1 MGLTSGKVLIVDDV
15 HSILP
20 DGLSE
25 MGLMVDYKPAIKR
38 DEILSAIEEYEG
50 LVVRSKTPIDH
61 EMLAGAKKLKW
72 IARAGSGLENI
83 DSVIAGSNGIEVF
96 SAAEGNEDAV
106 GEMAVGLILAL
117 LRNIPKANDEVGRMV
132 WNREG
137 NRGIELN
144 NCTVGIWGYGHTGSA
159 LGRKLSGFGCR
170 ILAYDKYK
178 TGFGNESVEEVKAL
192 DIMENADIVSFHIP
206 LTDETYG
213 LISAGFLS
221 KFQKPVYLLNLSRGQ
236 IARTDDILKALY
248 AGKIQGCALDVLEH
262 ENFGSLKNDFR
273 STYQNLMKRS
283 NVILTPHIAGW
294 TVQSYRKISSVLL
307 SKIKGFYE
315 NPK

>member
-1 MGLTSGKVLIVDDV
+1 MGLTDVKVLIVDDV

-20 DGLSE
+20 DGLSG

-38 DEILSAIEEYEG
+38 DEILSAISEYEG
-50 LVVRSKTPIDH
+50 LVVRSKTPIDR
-61 EMLAGAKKLKW
+61 EVLAHAKMLKW

-83 DSVIAGSNGIEVF
+83 DLEIAGIRGIEVL
-96 SAAEGNEDAV
+96 SAAEGNADAV
-106 GEMAVGLILAL
+106 GEMAVGLILSL
-117 LRNIPKANDEVGRMV
+117 LRNIPKANEEVGHMV

-144 NCTVGIWGYGHTGSA
+144 ECAVGIWGYGHTGSA
-159 LGRKLSGFGCR
+159 LGRKLRGFGCR

-178 TGFGNESVEEVKAL
+178 TGFGNEWVDEVKAE

-206 LTDETYG
+206 LTDETDG
-213 LISAGFLS
+213 LISDGFIS

-236 IARTDDILKALY
+236 IARSEDIVRALD

-262 ENFGSLKNDFR
+262 ENFKRLTDDFR
-273 STYQNLMKRS
+273 SSYQNLMKRS

-315 NPK
+315 NHR